1 MTDPTV
7 SGSSKTTRFP
17 APTILL
23 TAPKTFATP
32 ATLEKYPKAIMREG
46 DAASFPPRQPR
57 SKRYAPQNMTVHVMQ
72 PFLGESL
79 NPCAPDTRPNTW
91 PAAQSSSANAD
102 PSVSAGS
109 AAPAHTAACGL
120 PPACNTA
127 APSSSSQQERPRP
140 PREAS
145 SRRMRPSLLSL

>member
-1 MTDPTV
+1 
-7 SGSSKTTRFP
+7 
-17 APTILL
+17 
-23 TAPKTFATP
+23 
-32 ATLEKYPKAIMREG
+32 MREG

-109 AAPAHTAACGL
+109 AAPAIRPRVL
-120 PPACNTA
+120 PPASGSTRPN
-127 APSSSSQQERPRP
+127 SSQQGGQAATRGEQQADAAIATKPLAVR
-140 PREAS
+140 
-145 SRRMRPSLLSL
+145 LLAVR